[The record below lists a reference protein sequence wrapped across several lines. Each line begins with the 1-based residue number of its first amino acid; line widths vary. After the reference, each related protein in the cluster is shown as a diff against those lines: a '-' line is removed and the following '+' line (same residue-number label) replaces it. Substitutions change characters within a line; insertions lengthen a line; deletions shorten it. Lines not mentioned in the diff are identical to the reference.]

1 MLSVL
6 WVAAPLLVM
15 VVMAL
20 MGAME
25 WGGVMV
31 SSIIGVGSVLL
42 RILPIYIV
50 QELYKRFLPKHP
62 HRYRGMINGQEKDN
76 SDHN

>member
-15 VVMAL
+15 VVM
-20 MGAME
+20 GAME

-31 SSIIGVGSVLL
+31 SSIWVQYYYTSFLFISCKNYINVPDPNSPMGIGVSLTEKNITPT
-42 RILPIYIV
+42 RT
-50 QELYKRFLPKHP
+50 KHP
-62 HRYRGMINGQEKDN
+62 T
-76 SDHN
+76 

>member
-6 WVAAPLLVM
+6 WVAAPLFVIVM
-15 VVMAL
+15 MAL
-20 MGAME
+20 MSGMAS
-25 WGGVMV
+25 G
-31 SSIIGVGSVLL
+31 IIGSGSVLL

-50 QELYKRFLPKHP
+50 QELYKRFLPKLR
-62 HRYRGMINGQEKDN
+62 HRYRVMINGQEKDN

>member
-42 RILPIYIV
+42 LILPIYIV
-50 QELYKRFLPKHP
+50 QALYKRF
-62 HRYRGMINGQEKDN
+62 
-76 SDHN
+76 

>member
-15 VVMAL
+15 VV

-50 QELYKRFLPKHP
+50 QVLYKRF
-62 HRYRGMINGQEKDN
+62 
-76 SDHN
+76 